1 MGQRPASQGQSP
13 YERDQERRYDVQ
25 TWRKAAYYGGAVVI
39 VLGFILFFV
48 PFVSTFSFFGS
59 MRFDR
64 AAPGD
69 GFFGAFRTFPLAF
82 VGVLLIMAGQG
93 LRSLGRKGLAGSGVV
108 LSPQGEARDAEPWQ
122 RSKGAQMQD
131 ALEEVPMIRDAMARG
146 GGAEPQIR
154 VRCTKCG
161 YLETEDARFCS
172 GCGAPM
178 TPAPSG
184 ALGSGGT
191 GRMVHGSGWQ
201 EADGRPLRSRLAPHG
216 HWCDKNSGGDGA

>member
-1 MGQRPASQGQSP
+1 MGQRPASQGRSP

-59 MRFDR
+59 MRFGR

-161 YLETEDARFCS
+161 YLETEDAKFCS
-172 GCGAPM
+172 GCGTPMISAP
-178 TPAPSG
+178 
-184 ALGSGGT
+184 
-191 GRMVHGSGWQ
+191 
-201 EADGRPLRSRLAPHG
+201 
-216 HWCDKNSGGDGA
+216 

>member
-1 MGQRPASQGQSP
+1 MSTPQRPVGPDQGGYGQGRAYGRPQEPRPGQGQSP
-13 YERDQERRYDVQ
+13 YEAEQERRYDVQ

-39 VLGFILFFV
+39 ALGFILFFI
-48 PFVSTFSFFGS
+48 PFLSFFSLFRSFGPGMS
-59 MRFDR
+59 
-64 AAPGD
+64 AGD
-69 GFFGAFRTFPLAF
+69 GFFTPFRTFPLAF

-131 ALEEVPMIRDAMARG
+131 ALEEVPMVRDAMARG

-178 TPAPSG
+178 FPGP
-184 ALGSGGT
+184 
-191 GRMVHGSGWQ
+191 
-201 EADGRPLRSRLAPHG
+201 
-216 HWCDKNSGGDGA
+216 